1 MYFIAKNQI
10 TNMNYQFKKNYL
22 YISTYHF
29 IRKKNEN
36 FYRNINY
43 LDLDKFKN
51 QINIFEKIFNIIG
64 FEDALDILSS
74 KKKYKKPFLLLT
86 FDDGYMD
93 HYKYVLPFLLK
104 KKMKGLFYPFANSL
118 KKGFITDTNKL
129 HFILARNNKIEM
141 IENEILN
148 YLKNF
153 TNFDLK
159 KINIARKMIY
169 KNRRYDN
176 QKVSFIK
183 TLLQYYLP
191 SKIRYKINDHLFK
204 KLVTK
209 DKLEFY
215 EKLYLKKKHF
225 KEMKNYNMH
234 FGSHGTSHNYL
245 GFMSVKEQNL
255 EIKNSLVFLKNL
267 FPEENNFS
275 ICYPYGSFNKETLK
289 IVKKYNFILG
299 LSNSYG
305 SINLLKKNNIFT
317 LPRYDTNDFKFS

>member
-1 MYFIAKNQI
+1 
-10 TNMNYQFKKNYL
+10 MNNQFKKNHL

-36 FYRNINY
+36 FYRNIKF
-43 LDLDKFKN
+43 LDFNKFKI
-51 QINIFEKIFNIIG
+51 QINNFEKIFNIIE
-64 FEDALDILSS
+64 FDDALDILGSN
-74 KKKYKKPFLLLT
+74 KKYKKPFLLLT

-104 KKMKGLFYPFANSL
+104 KKIRGLFYPFSYSQ

-141 IENEILN
+141 IETEVLN

-159 KINIARKMIY
+159 KINVARKIVY

-176 QKVSFIK
+176 QKVSFLK
-183 TLLQYYLP
+183 NLLQHYLP
-191 SKIRYKINDHLFK
+191 SKIRYKINDYLFQ

-209 DKLEFY
+209 DKLEFS
-215 EKLYLKKKHF
+215 EKLYLKKKHL

-234 FGSHGTSHNYL
+234 IGSHGSSHNYL
-245 GFMSVKEQNL
+245 GFMSIKKQDY

-267 FPEENNFS
+267 FPKENNFS
-275 ICYPYGSFNKETLK
+275 ICYPYGSFNQETLK
-289 IVKKYNFILG
+289 IVKKYNFMLG
-299 LSNSYG
+299 LSNAYG
-305 SINLLKKNNIFT
+305 STNLLKKKDIFT
-317 LPRYDTNDFKFS
+317 LPRYDTNDFKFT